1 MPTVISSPSIFDPPA
16 AMPVASGRARKSEP
30 PLAPVDVDEASAAE
44 LEALPRVGPALAR
57 RIVEERDRDGPFGSL
72 EGLQRVRGIGPAMA
86 KGLAGHVT
94 FSGTPRP
101 SIAGRGGRDR
111 STGSA
116 PAGKRRPVPP

>member
-1 MPTVISSPSIFDPPA
+1 MISAPSIFDPPA
-16 AMPVASGRARKSEP
+16 ALPAAKGRGRKSDP
-30 PLAPVDVDEASAAE
+30 PLTPVDVDRASAAE
-44 LEALPRVGPALAR
+44 LEALPRIGPALAT
-57 RIVEERDRDGPFGSL
+57 RIIEERERDGPFGSL